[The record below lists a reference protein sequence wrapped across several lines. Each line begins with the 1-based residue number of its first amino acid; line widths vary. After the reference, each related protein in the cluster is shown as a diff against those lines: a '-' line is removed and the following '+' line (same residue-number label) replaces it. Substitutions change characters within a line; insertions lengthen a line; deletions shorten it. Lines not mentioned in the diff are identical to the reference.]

1 MALRG
6 TNKRVLVDF
15 DGVLRAK
22 DANGVPIHGASSAIR
37 ALKKLGYEIVVFS
50 TRAAPSEAWNVDSSI
65 NYMKKWL
72 AENDIDYDGITG
84 ETHWRHGRY
93 SAEAKAERRHLRQL
107 MRKTGVLMEKM
118 IDAKIH

>member
-1 MALRG
+1 M
-6 TNKRVLVDF
+6 DF
-15 DGVLRAK
+15 DGALRAK

-37 ALKKLGYEIVVFS
+37 ALRKLGYEIVVFT
-50 TRAAPSEAWNVDSSI
+50 TRAAPSEAGNVHSSI
-65 NYMKKWL
+65 KQVENWL
-72 AENDIDYDGITG
+72 SENDIDYDRITG
-84 ETHWRHGRY
+84 EARWRHGRY